1 MNISYSDPLSRAWN
15 RMKKALFQPFDI
27 GKWFTIGFT
36 AFLATLMA
44 GTGSPG
50 GGANYSTRNS
60 MDNFDWEE
68 LLEWPTIAWY
78 WLINHPFWFALIIV
92 GIVFLFAVMII
103 LTWVSSRGKFMFID
117 NIVHDKAEVS
127 KPWNDFSREGNSLFL
142 WRLVFGLISA
152 FLILGSIIVALVV
165 MVNLFTG
172 ETTFGTKII
181 SIVGIIFEFLVLM
194 IIISYISMLLN
205 DFVVPIMYKHRINTT
220 QAWLKFMPV
229 LFSNFWDFIVY
240 GLFVFVLII
249 VTIICIIFFGLFTC
263 CIGFLLLVIPY
274 IGSVV
279 LLPVTYTFRAFSIE
293 FLEQYSEDFK
303 IFPKPEPVEENLV
316 V

>member
-1 MNISYSDPLSRAWN
+1 
-15 RMKKALFQPFDI
+15 MKKALFQPFDM
-27 GKWFTIGFT
+27 GKWFTVGFT
-36 AFLATLMA
+36 AFLAALMA

-50 GGANYSTRNS
+50 GGANYSERNS

-68 LLEWPTIAWY
+68 LLEWPNIAWY
-78 WLINHPFWFALIIV
+78 WLMNHPFWFALIIV

-117 NIVHDKAEVS
+117 NIVHDKAEIS

-152 FLILGSIIVALVV
+152 FLILGSIIVAFVV

-181 SIVGIIFEFLVLM
+181 SIVGIIFEFLLLM

-205 DFVVPIMYKHRINTT
+205 DFVIPIMYKHRINTT

-263 CIGFLLLVIPY
+263 CIGFLLLIIPY